1 MLPAKQLKAPLLIAL
16 KLKKTKSDRL
26 WNRSRRNRSKFHNR
40 RELVTEEV
48 VKKIFN
54 DAEKSKPKSNSF
66 PNSASIEIPFRNGSI
81 VIGRRRR
88 TERWANLE
96 LI

>member
-1 MLPAKQLKAPLLIAL
+1 MLPAKQLKAPMMITL
-16 KLKKTKSDRL
+16 KLKTKSDRL

-48 VKKIFN
+48 VKKNFFN

-66 PNSASIEIPFRNGSI
+66 PNAASIEIPFRNGSI

-88 TERWANLE
+88 TER
-96 LI
+96 